1 MHYLILRFYE
11 IHDIARFAKR
21 NISYKKFYKVI
32 NFHIFSIQSEY
43 LCVALLSLL
52 LFLGFVIPLAL
63 LKIENAF
70 NLFSRRQQG
79 RPHPSKS
86 IEQRRCG
93 GCLLRL
99 AESGPQ
105 TQDSEY
111 GETGN
116 QLEAGNRQRVAGSGI
131 RASAE

>member
-1 MHYLILRFYE
+1 MKYVIFQVLQRE
-11 IHDIARFAKR
+11 IYGIK
-21 NISYKKFYKVI
+21 NSTKLL
-32 NFHIFSIQSEY
+32 FSIQSEY

-93 GCLLRL
+93 GYLLRL